1 MLDTV
6 DMVVVLVYFA
16 IILAVGVLASCKS
29 KRTTIQGYFLAGRNM
44 NWFLVGTSLFVS
56 NVGSEHF
63 IGLAGS
69 GALNGIGA
77 ASLALNPFF
86 LLQLLG
92 WVFVPV
98 YIASKTSTMPEYLE
112 KRFGGKRL
120 RIYLAVLSLVLY
132 CLTKLSVNLYAGAL
146 FIQESMGWNLYISI
160 TLLISITG
168 VLTVTGGLTVVMYT
182 DSFQAVLMLVGSVVL
197 TAQGFLQV
205 GGYQVMKDKYMMS
218 SPNLTRIEAVY
229 NITINSTNECIRYPN
244 PQAFNLLRGIND
256 DDVPLLGF
264 IFGQTPSSIWYWCA
278 DQVIVQRTLA
288 ARNLSHAQG
297 GTILAALLKT
307 LSVFFMLV
315 PGLIAR
321 ILYTDDLSCIP
332 GDHCMKV
339 CGSKVG
345 CSNLAFPKIVLEILP
360 SGARGLMM
368 AVMVAALMSDLDSIF
383 NSGST
388 LFTLDLW
395 QRLRKNSSNR
405 ELMIVGRLF
414 IIVMIGISIAWVP
427 IILQFQNGQLYFY
440 IQEVTNYIS
449 PPIAAIFVAAVL
461 WGKCTE
467 KGAFYGGL
475 VGSLLGVARLITIFV
490 FQPPR
495 CGEAD
500 TRPYLI
506 TSMHYMYYAA
516 ILFFTSLVV
525 AVVVSC
531 FTEPT
536 TNNIARL
543 TYWTRNNEENIAHE
557 TELQKMNLDQ
567 SDCDDDVIVIE
578 GNPPDSDVETITN
591 NGYSAQSCLKTCL
604 NFICGIGESPQ
615 PTLNEQDTTTYQSSL
630 KQNPKTKIFLTFLLF
645 VCLGIGAFIYIYW
658 SI

>member
-1 MLDTV
+1 MLNTV
-6 DMVVVLVYFA
+6 DMIVVLVYFA
-16 IILAVGVLASCKS
+16 IILAVGILASCRS
-29 KRTTIQGYFLAGRNM
+29 KRTTIQGYFLAGRNII
-44 NWFLVGTSLFVS
+44 WFLVGTSLFVS

-77 ASLALNPFF
+77 ASLALNPLF

-160 TLLISITG
+160 TLLICITG

-205 GGYQVMKDKYMMS
+205 GGYQSMKDKYMMS

-244 PQAFNLLRGIND
+244 PQAFKLLRGIND
-256 DDVPLLGF
+256 DNVPLLGF
-264 IFGQTPSSIWYWCA
+264 IFGQTPSSVWYWCA

-321 ILYTDDLSCIP
+321 ILYTDDLSCVP
-332 GDHCMKV
+332 GEHCMKV
-339 CGSKVG
+339 CESNVE
-345 CSNLAFPKIVLEILP
+345 CSNLAFPKIVLGILP
-360 SGARGLMM
+360 S
-368 AVMVAALMSDLDSIF
+368 D
-383 NSGST
+383 
-388 LFTLDLW
+388 
-395 QRLRKNSSNR
+395 
-405 ELMIVGRLF
+405 
-414 IIVMIGISIAWVP
+414 
-427 IILQFQNGQLYFY
+427 Y
-440 IQEVTNYIS
+440 
-449 PPIAAIFVAAVL
+449 
-461 WGKCTE
+461 
-467 KGAFYGGL
+467 
-475 VGSLLGVARLITIFV
+475 
-490 FQPPR
+490 
-495 CGEAD
+495 
-500 TRPYLI
+500 
-506 TSMHYMYYAA
+506 
-516 ILFFTSLVV
+516 
-525 AVVVSC
+525 
-531 FTEPT
+531 
-536 TNNIARL
+536 
-543 TYWTRNNEENIAHE
+543 
-557 TELQKMNLDQ
+557 
-567 SDCDDDVIVIE
+567 
-578 GNPPDSDVETITN
+578 
-591 NGYSAQSCLKTCL
+591 
-604 NFICGIGESPQ
+604 
-615 PTLNEQDTTTYQSSL
+615 SSL
-630 KQNPKTKIFLTFLLF
+630 
-645 VCLGIGAFIYIYW
+645 
-658 SI
+658 S